1 MKAVIVILFGIL
13 LVVTGAFCF
22 HLGRETKK
30 PQLQS
35 VHIQTRITGTAKIM
49 GRPGPI
55 DLEGELTITPE
66 FRSDGE

>member
-13 LVVTGAFCF
+13 LVSVGAFCF

-35 VHIQTRITGTAKIM
+35 VTINGHLQGTMKIM
-49 GRPGPI
+49 GRPGPV
-55 DLEGELTITPE
+55 DVEANVKITPE
-66 FRSDGE
+66 FRD